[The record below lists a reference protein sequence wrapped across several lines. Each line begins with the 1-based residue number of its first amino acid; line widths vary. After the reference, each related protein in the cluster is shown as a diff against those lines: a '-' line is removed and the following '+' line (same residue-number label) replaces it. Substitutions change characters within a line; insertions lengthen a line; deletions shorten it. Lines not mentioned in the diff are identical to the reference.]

1 MAHNNTSN
9 AAVKN
14 QVPFSQKVAFG
25 AGMLAN
31 QMFPAALG
39 VFMIVLIKGLG
50 MSPLL
55 WGLIFCIPKLIDAVT
70 DPLMGYISD
79 HTNSR
84 WGKRRPYV
92 FVGAIIAGFSYMIMW
107 QVYESNSEM
116 YNFLYFLGWSCVF
129 WIGMTIF
136 GVPFVAMGYEM
147 SDDFHERT
155 RIMAVSQWI
164 GQWAWV
170 IVPFFW
176 VILDPEIFG
185 WFESMTSGARELSL
199 WVGAGCMILALVP
212 AIFCTHTAHTST
224 SQNQNDG
231 KSLKET
237 MIDFG
242 NGILVTLRNKP
253 FQKICIATFLIFNA
267 FNIVASFSY
276 FIITDYV
283 KAGTM
288 WWVATYA
295 AASALCTIIL
305 VIPIINYLSQIYS
318 KKIVF
323 LCSQAISIFGY
334 ILFWWTFTPDNPWLM
349 FLPLP
354 LFSCGI
360 GGLFTLMMS
369 MTADVCDLDE
379 LETHQRREGT
389 FGAIYWWMV
398 KFGGA
403 FGGLATG
410 TILHSIGYD
419 GDANEYT
426 ERTLDLL
433 RLSYI
438 VIPCIGTIIA
448 ILVMRNYDLDEDKA
462 NEIRSQLEARKA
474 N

>member
-1 MAHNNTSN
+1 MSQTSRPN
-9 AAVKN
+9 A
-14 QVPFSQKVAFG
+14 VPLSQKVAFG
-25 AGMLAN
+25 IGMLAN

-39 VFMIVLIKGLG
+39 VFMIVLIEGLG
-50 MSPLL
+50 MSPFL
-55 WGLIFCIPKLIDAVT
+55 WGLIFFLPKLIDAIT

-79 HTNSR
+79 HTQSR

-92 FVGAIIAGFSYMIMW
+92 FIGAIIAGCSYMIMW

-170 IVPFFW
+170 IVPWFW
-176 VILDPEIFG
+176 VILDPSFG
-185 WFESMTSGARELSL
+185 WFESMSAGARDLSL
-199 WVGAGCMILALVP
+199 WVGAGCMLLAIVP
-212 AIFCTHTAHTST
+212 AIFCTHTA
-224 SQNQNDG
+224 NDG
-231 KSLKET
+231 KNQQQLEKHSLTDSIK
-237 MIDFG
+237 DFG
-242 NGILVTLRNKP
+242 RGIVVTLRNKP
-253 FQKICIATFLIFNA
+253 FQKICIATFFIFNA

-276 FIITDYV
+276 FIITHYV
-283 KAGTM
+283 QVGTA
-288 WWVATYA
+288 WVAAYGT
-295 AASALCTIIL
+295 ASALCTTFI
-305 VIPIINYLSQIYS
+305 VIPIINHLSQIYG
-318 KKIVF
+318 KKLTF
-323 LCSQAISIFGY
+323 LCSQAISILGY
-334 ILFWWTFTPDNPWLM
+334 ILLWWGFSPENPWLM

-354 LFSCGI
+354 LFACGI

-379 LETHQRREGT
+379 LETSKRREGT

-410 TILHSIGYD
+410 AILSYIGYD
-419 GDANEYT
+419 GSAAEHSAA
-426 ERTLDLL
+426 TLDLM

-438 VIPCIGTIIA
+438 IVPCIGTILA
-448 ILVMRNYDLDEDKA
+448 ILIMRNYDLDETKA
-462 NEIRSQLEARKA
+462 NQIRSELETRKA
-474 N
+474 GQVSA